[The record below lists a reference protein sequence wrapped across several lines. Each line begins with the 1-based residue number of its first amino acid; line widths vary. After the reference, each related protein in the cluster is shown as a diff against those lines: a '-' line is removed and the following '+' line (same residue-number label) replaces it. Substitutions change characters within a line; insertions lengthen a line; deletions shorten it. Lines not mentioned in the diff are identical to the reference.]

1 MNYGAMA
8 QFAIRIRICPFQVG
22 FSAINSYQLP
32 QFEEAKLHRI
42 SPFQMGFSA
51 FDKLFLQSEC
61 IHLLDLKIPQQLLR
75 IKIY

>member
-8 QFAIRIRICPFQVG
+8 QFAIRIRICHCQVG

-32 QFEEAKLHRI
+32 QFEEALHRI

-61 IHLLDLKIPQQLLR
+61 IHLLDLKIPQQLLH